1 MRDEFL
7 ENTID
12 HLERQ
17 LAPQK
22 KTIINIIKRKKKNEP
37 VVKDISKKIEAV
49 KDIEPQNS
57 EEPAPAEIKKAA
69 KVIPWL

>member
-1 MRDEFL
+1 MRDDFL

-12 HLERQ
+12 HLEKQ
-17 LAPQK
+17 LTPQK
-22 KTIINIIKRKKKNEP
+22 KTVINIIKRKKQNET

-49 KDIEPQNS
+49 KVMEPEVQKDP
-57 EEPAPAEIKKAA
+57 EPEIKQAT